1 MRKLLIGAALLS
13 AFVVGAVAQTIGT
26 FNLTGAEVI
35 LGQAG
40 GPGGTGIFIPSYVL
54 RNGRGISTIGAVTTL
69 NLSSSAVTDRYIA
82 TGAIT
87 TANVTLPRTPF
98 NGQKWSWVCPGGTT
112 TTLTISAN
120 APSGVTLIGLSAGNC
135 TSASPMGAGYTYNTA
150 LNTWYRTD

>member
-1 MRKLLIGAALLS
+1 MRKLLLLGAALTVL
-13 AFVVGAVAQTIGT
+13 AAGAVAQTIGT
-26 FNLTGAEVI
+26 FNLTGSEVI

-69 NLSSSAVTDRYIA
+69 NLSSTAVTDKYIA

-87 TANVTLPRTPF
+87 TANVTLPRAPF
-98 NGQKWSWVCPGGTT
+98 NGQKWAWVCPGGTT
-112 TTLTISAN
+112 STLTISAN
-120 APSGVTLIGLSAGNC
+120 LPASVSIVGINPTTC
-135 TSASPMGAGYTYNTA
+135 TALSPMGAGFTYNSA

>member
-13 AFVVGAVAQTIGT
+13 TFVVGAIAQTIAT
-26 FNLTGAEVI
+26 FNLTGSEVI

-40 GPGGTGIFIPSYVL
+40 GPGGTGIFIPSYVM

-69 NLSSSAVTDRYIA
+69 NLSATATVDRYIA

-87 TANVTLPRTPF
+87 TANVTLPRSPF

-112 TTLTISAN
+112 STLTISGN
-120 APSGVTLIGLSAGNC
+120 APSGVTLIGLTAATC
-135 TSASPMGAGYTYNTA
+135 TSASPMGAGFTYNTA
-150 LNTWYRTD
+150 TNAWYRTD